1 MLFHL
6 RKEER
11 WKEIDYYKN
20 NEILENGY
28 YQIPQEL
35 FINKLYKEKLNSDS
49 KILYAFLLDRLSLS
63 QKNHWFDELNRVYLI
78 FTREEVQDKLCL
90 SEKTVTKAFKQLTDT
105 NLIAEKRQGLGKPNL
120 IYVGKIQHEE
130 IMTNVEQENLQVLN
144 SKNYGSREVKNTILD
159 VEKFPTINPNNIKT
173 NITNTDSIN
182 PQNKDEY
189 VSLNAVKEKCQLN
202 EFTKEEQTMLEDVI
216 ERLYYADTLKVGS
229 VIITN
234 SKILSKL
241 ALINKNNLIQ
251 LLDIAKSSNN
261 IKNITN
267 YLMICLYNNLG
278 NSTIKSQ
285 NKTANST
292 REYERKYPD
301 GFFDSLYAN
310 FVGKNAVA
318 SS

>member
-1 MLFHL
+1 M
-6 RKEER
+6 
-11 WKEIDYYKN
+11 KEIDYYKN
-20 NEILENGY
+20 NEILENSY

-90 SEKTVTKAFKQLTDT
+90 SEKTVTKAFRQLTDT

-130 IMTNVEQENLQVLN
+130 IISDIEQDNIQILN
-144 SKNYGSREVKNTILD
+144 SKNYGSGKVKNTTLDTEIL
-159 VEKFPTINPNNIKT
+159 PTINPNNIKT
-173 NITNTDSIN
+173 NIINTNSIN
-182 PQNKDEY
+182 PKSNEKCIALMDI
-189 VSLNAVKEKCQLN
+189 KEKSKLN
-202 EFTKEEQTMLEDVI
+202 EFTKEEQSILEDVI
-216 ERLYYADTLKVGS
+216 ESLYYANTIKVGS
-229 VIITN
+229 VAITH

-241 ALINKNNLIQ
+241 PLINKNNLIQ
-251 LLDIAKSSNN
+251 LLDIAKSSSN
-261 IKNITN
+261 IKNMTN

-278 NSTIKSQ
+278 NSNIKSQ
-285 NKTANST
+285 NKTATST

-310 FVGKNAVA
+310 FAGENTVA

>member
-1 MLFHL
+1 M
-6 RKEER
+6 
-11 WKEIDYYKN
+11 KEIDYYKN
-20 NEILENGY
+20 NEILENSY

-130 IMTNVEQENLQVLN
+130 IITNIEQENLQVLN

-182 PQNKDEY
+182 PQNNNICI
-189 VSLNAVKEKCQLN
+189 SLNTVKEKCQLN
-202 EFTKEEQTMLEDVI
+202 DFSKKEQTMLEDVI

-234 SKILSKL
+234 FKILSKL

-251 LLDIAKSSNN
+251 LLDITKSSNN

-278 NSTIKSQ
+278 NGTIKLQ

>member
-1 MLFHL
+1 M
-6 RKEER
+6 
-11 WKEIDYYKN
+11 KEIDYYKN
-20 NEILENGY
+20 NEILENSY

-35 FINKLYKEKLNSDS
+35 FVNSLYKEKLNSDS

-63 QKNHWFDELNRVYLI
+63 QKNHWFDKYGRVYLI
-78 FTREEVQDKLCL
+78 FTREEVQNKLCL
-90 SEKTVTKAFKQLTDT
+90 SEKTVTKAFKQLLEV

-130 IMTNVEQENLQVLN
+130 IISDIEQDNIQILN
-144 SKNYGSREVKNTILD
+144 SKNYGSGKVKNTTLDTEIL
-159 VEKFPTINPNNIKT
+159 PTINPHNIKT
-173 NITNTDSIN
+173 NIINTDSIN
-182 PQNKDEY
+182 PQSKDEY
-189 VSLNAVKEKCQLN
+189 ISLDEVKEKCKLN
-202 EFTKEEQTMLEDVI
+202 EFTKEEQSVLEDVI

-234 SKILSKL
+234 SKIL

-278 NSTIKSQ
+278 NGTIKLQ
-285 NKTANST
+285 NKTAIST

-310 FVGKNAVA
+310 FAGENAVA

>member
-1 MLFHL
+1 M
-6 RKEER
+6 
-11 WKEIDYYKN
+11 KEIDYYKN
-20 NEILENGY
+20 NEILENSY

-78 FTREEVQDKLCL
+78 FTRGEVQEKLCL

-105 NLIAEKRQGLGKPNL
+105 NLIVEKRQGLGKPNL

-130 IMTNVEQENLQVLN
+130 IITNIEQENLQVLN

-182 PQNKDEY
+182 PQNNN
-189 VSLNAVKEKCQLN
+189 VCISLNAVKEKCQLN
-202 EFTKEEQTMLEDVI
+202 DFSKEEQTMLEDVI
-216 ERLYYADTLKVGS
+216 ERFYYADTLKVGS

-278 NSTIKSQ
+278 NGTIKSQ
-285 NKTANST
+285 IELLILLMNMKENIQMDFLIAYMLTLLA
-292 REYERKYPD
+292 K
-301 GFFDSLYAN
+301 
-310 FVGKNAVA
+310 VQ
-318 SS
+318 

>member
-1 MLFHL
+1 M
-6 RKEER
+6 
-11 WKEIDYYKN
+11 KEIDYYKN
-20 NEILENGY
+20 NEILENSY

-130 IMTNVEQENLQVLN
+130 IITNIEQKNLQVLN

-159 VEKFPTINPNNIKT
+159 AEKFPTINPNNIKT

-182 PQNKDEY
+182 PQNNN
-189 VSLNAVKEKCQLN
+189 VCISLNAVKEKSQLN
-202 EFTKEEQTMLEDVI
+202 DFSKEEQTMLEDVI

-278 NSTIKSQ
+278 NGTIKSQ
-285 NKTANST
+285 NKTANFT

-310 FVGKNAVA
+310 FVGKSAVA

>member
-1 MLFHL
+1 M
-6 RKEER
+6 
-11 WKEIDYYKN
+11 KEIDYYKN
-20 NEILENGY
+20 NEILENNY

-130 IMTNVEQENLQVLN
+130 IITNIEQENLQVLN

-173 NITNTDSIN
+173 NITNTNSIN
-182 PQNKDEY
+182 PQNNN
-189 VSLNAVKEKCQLN
+189 VCISLNVVKERCQLN
-202 EFTKEEQTMLEDVI
+202 DFSKEEQTMLEDVI

-278 NSTIKSQ
+278 NGTIKSQ

-310 FVGKNAVA
+310 FVGKSAVA

>member
-1 MLFHL
+1 M
-6 RKEER
+6 
-11 WKEIDYYKN
+11 KEIDYYKN
-20 NEILENGY
+20 NEILENSY

-90 SEKTVTKAFKQLTDT
+90 SEKTVTKAFKQLLEV
-105 NLIAEKRQGLGKPNL
+105 NLISEKRQGLGKPNL

-130 IMTNVEQENLQVLN
+130 IITNIEQENLQVLN

-173 NITNTDSIN
+173 NITNTNSIN
-182 PQNKDEY
+182 PQNNN
-189 VSLNAVKEKCQLN
+189 VCISLNVVKEKCQLN
-202 EFTKEEQTMLEDVI
+202 DFSKEEQTMLEDVI

-251 LLDIAKSSNN
+251 LLDITKSSNN

-267 YLMICLYNNLG
+267 YLMIWLYNNLG
-278 NSTIKSQ
+278 NGTIKSQ

-310 FVGKNAVA
+310 FVGKSAVA

>member
-1 MLFHL
+1 M
-6 RKEER
+6 
-11 WKEIDYYKN
+11 KEIDYYKN
-20 NEILENGY
+20 NEILENSY

-35 FINKLYKEKLNSDS
+35 FVNSLYKEKLNSDS

-63 QKNHWFDELNRVYLI
+63 QRNHWFDEYGRVYLI
-78 FTREEVQDKLCL
+78 FTREEVQNKLCL
-90 SEKTVTKAFKQLTDT
+90 SEKTVTKAFKQLLEV
-105 NLIAEKRQGLGKPNL
+105 NLISEKRQGLGKPNL

-130 IMTNVEQENLQVLN
+130 IIANTEQESLQVLN
-144 SKNYGSREVKNTILD
+144 SKNYGSVEVKNTTLDTKIL
-159 VEKFPTINPNNIKT
+159 PTINPNNIKT
-173 NITNTDSIN
+173 NIINTDSIN
-182 PQNKDEY
+182 PQNNNVY
-189 VSLNAVKEKCQLN
+189 ISLNVVKEKCQLN
-202 EFTKEEQTMLEDVI
+202 DFSKEEQTMLEDVI

-267 YLMICLYNNLG
+267 YLMICLYNNLENG
-278 NSTIKSQ
+278 TIKSQ

-310 FVGKNAVA
+310 FVGKSAVA

>member
-1 MLFHL
+1 M
-6 RKEER
+6 
-11 WKEIDYYKN
+11 KEIDYYKN
-20 NEILENGY
+20 NEILENSY

-78 FTREEVQDKLCL
+78 FTRGEVQEKLCL

-105 NLIAEKRQGLGKPNL
+105 NLIVEKRQGLGKPNL

-130 IMTNVEQENLQVLN
+130 IITNIEQENLQVLN

-173 NITNTDSIN
+173 NITNTNSIN
-182 PQNKDEY
+182 PQNNN
-189 VSLNAVKEKCQLN
+189 VCISLNVVKEKCQLN
-202 EFTKEEQTMLEDVI
+202 DFSKEEQTMLEDVI
-216 ERLYYADTLKVGS
+216 ERLYYVDTLKVGS

-278 NSTIKSQ
+278 NGTIKSQ

>member
-1 MLFHL
+1 M
-6 RKEER
+6 
-11 WKEIDYYKN
+11 KEIDYYKI
-20 NEILENGY
+20 NEILENSY

-35 FINKLYKEKLNSDS
+35 FINKLYKEKLKSDS

-78 FTREEVQDKLCL
+78 FTRGEVQEKLCL

-105 NLIAEKRQGLGKPNL
+105 NLIVEKRQGLGKPNL

-130 IMTNVEQENLQVLN
+130 IITNIEQENLQVLN

-173 NITNTDSIN
+173 NITNTNSIN
-182 PQNKDEY
+182 PQNNN
-189 VSLNAVKEKCQLN
+189 VCISLNVVKEKCQLN
-202 EFTKEEQTMLEDVI
+202 DFSKEEQTMLEDVI

-278 NSTIKSQ
+278 NGTIKSQ

-310 FVGKNAVA
+310 FVGKNTVA

>member
-1 MLFHL
+1 M
-6 RKEER
+6 
-11 WKEIDYYKN
+11 KEIDYYKN
-20 NEILENGY
+20 NEILENNY

-78 FTREEVQDKLCL
+78 FTRGEVQDKLCL

-130 IMTNVEQENLQVLN
+130 IITNIEQVNLQVLN

-159 VEKFPTINPNNIKT
+159 AEKFPTINPNNIKT

-182 PQNKDEY
+182 PQNNNICI
-189 VSLNAVKEKCQLN
+189 SLNAVKEKSQLN
-202 EFTKEEQTMLEDVI
+202 DFSKEEQTMLEDVI

-261 IKNITN
+261 IKNTTN

-278 NSTIKSQ
+278 NGTIKSQ

-310 FVGKNAVA
+310 FVGKNTVA

>member
-1 MLFHL
+1 M
-6 RKEER
+6 
-11 WKEIDYYKN
+11 KEIDYYKN
-20 NEILENGY
+20 NEILENSY

-130 IMTNVEQENLQVLN
+130 IITNIEQENLQVLN

-159 VEKFPTINPNNIKT
+159 AEKFPTINPNNIKT

-182 PQNKDEY
+182 PKSNEKCIALMDI
-189 VSLNAVKEKCQLN
+189 KEKSKLN
-202 EFTKEEQTMLEDVI
+202 EFTKEEQSILEDVI
-216 ERLYYADTLKVGS
+216 ERLYYADNLKVGS
-229 VIITN
+229 IMITN

-241 ALINKNNLIQ
+241 PLINKNNLIQ
-251 LLDIAKSSNN
+251 LLDIAKNSNN
-261 IKNITN
+261 VKNMAN
-267 YLMICLYNNLG
+267 YLMICLYNNLE
-278 NSTIKSQ
+278 NSNIKLQ
-285 NKTANST
+285 NKTAVFT

-310 FVGKNAVA
+310 FAGKNAVA

>member
-1 MLFHL
+1 M
-6 RKEER
+6 
-11 WKEIDYYKN
+11 KEIDYYKN
-20 NEILENGY
+20 NEILENSY

-130 IMTNVEQENLQVLN
+130 IITNIEQVNLQVLN

-159 VEKFPTINPNNIKT
+159 AEKFPTINPNNIKT

-182 PQNKDEY
+182 PQNNNICI
-189 VSLNAVKEKCQLN
+189 SLNAVKEKSQLN
-202 EFTKEEQTMLEDVI
+202 DFSKEEQTMLEDVI

-278 NSTIKSQ
+278 NGTIKSQ